1 MRSSSSASRP
11 RSPAVST
18 LVRGRSVRFQQ
29 VDDEAYKATM
39 MRYGMSD
46 AWAQELVDMGSAQ
59 NNGIYDP
66 EPRARG

>member
-1 MRSSSSASRP
+1 
-11 RSPAVST
+11 
-18 LVRGRSVRFQQ
+18 
-29 VDDEAYKATM
+29 M